1 MTAPFA
7 EASRLHAV
15 AAWDVPLLRRAVTA
29 LAVAVDRLLTWR
41 ARLDGVQR
49 ELESGDCWSGPAA
62 RSAAAALGEV
72 SAATSAVGT
81 ALDGSLAA
89 YERLVAEAALAQ
101 DLAAQALAAGS
112 APSDLTARM
121 RLLVPD
127 AGPSQA
133 AADAALGHA
142 RAAAAAA
149 DTTGDTLAGL
159 GVHDAFA
166 PADFRDLLALVPVMG
181 PVATPDLA
189 APRPPVEVARWWAG
203 LTAAAQLAAIARAP
217 AAVGALDGVPAWAR
231 DRANRLLLDRALRNR
246 DGHPAA
252 AAVARRIAAEEA
264 AGKEVRLHLL
274 DLAGD
279 RVVLALGDLDT
290 ADAIAVLVPGIGNT
304 PADDLGGLIAA
315 ARHVGAAARA
325 SAPGATVATV
335 VWLGYRPPATVGA
348 TVTRTAAWRGGPA
361 LAATLAGLAAARTA
375 TGSGQARTTVV
386 AHSYGTVVV
395 DEAAD
400 VPGRLA
406 ADAVVLLGS
415 PGMED
420 DAASL
425 EAPEVFDAAAAG
437 DVVPRL
443 DWFGDRGAR
452 DPRFGSVGL
461 PVAPSMGH
469 SDYLDPDHPTL
480 AAIGAVVTGTRG
492 AE

>member
-1 MTAPFA
+1 MTALLTQ
-7 EASRLHAV
+7 ASRLHAV
-15 AAWDVPLLRRAVTA
+15 AAWDVALLRRAVTA
-29 LAVAVDRLLTWR
+29 LAVAVDRLPTWR

-49 ELESGDCWSGPAA
+49 ELEGGDCWSGPAA
-62 RSAAAALGEV
+62 RSAAVALADV
-72 SAATSAVGT
+72 STATSAVGH
-81 ALDGSLAA
+81 ALGGSLAA
-89 YERLVAEAALAQ
+89 YERLAAEAALAQ
-101 DLAAQALAAGS
+101 DLAAQALTAGS
-112 APSDLTARM
+112 APSELTATM
-121 RLLVPD
+121 RLLVP
-127 AGPSQA
+127 AAAPAQG

-149 DTTGDTLAGL
+149 DTAGDALSGL

-166 PADFRDLLALVPVMG
+166 PADFRDLLAHVPGMG
-181 PVATPDLA
+181 PVAPPDLP
-189 APRPPVEVARWWAG
+189 APRPPTEVATWWAG
-203 LTAAAQLAAIARAP
+203 LSAAAQRAAIAGTP

-231 DRANRLLLDRALRNR
+231 DRANRLLLERALRDR
-246 DGHPAA
+246 DSAPAA
-252 AAVARRIAAEEA
+252 GVVARRIVAEEA
-264 AGKEVRLHLL
+264 AGTDVQLHLL
-274 DLAGD
+274 DLGGD

-290 ADAIAVLVPGIGNT
+290 ADAVAVLVPGIGNT
-304 PADDLGGLIAA
+304 PADDLVGLVAA
-315 ARHVGAAARA
+315 ARHVGAAGQA
-325 SAPGATVATV
+325 SAPGTTVATV
-335 VWLGYRPPATVGA
+335 VWLGYRPPATVGS

-375 TGSGQARTTVV
+375 TGTAQPRTTVV

-420 DAASL
+420 DATSL

-437 DVVPRL
+437 DVVARL
-443 DWFGDRGAR
+443 QWFGDGSTR
-452 DPRFGSVGL
+452 DPRFGSAGL

-492 AE
+492 AG